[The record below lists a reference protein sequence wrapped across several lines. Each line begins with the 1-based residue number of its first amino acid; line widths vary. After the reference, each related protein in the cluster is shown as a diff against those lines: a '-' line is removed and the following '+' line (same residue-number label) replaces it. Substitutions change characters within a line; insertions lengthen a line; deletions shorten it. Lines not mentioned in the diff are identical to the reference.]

1 MKIKE
6 ATTFYEELIKDP
18 LNIIGDMSYEEY
30 IDWLHLGT
38 KEDVE
43 DFIEKLKQVNAPKEY
58 IEVAQIE
65 IKRLIK

>member
-58 IEVAQIE
+58 I
-65 IKRLIK
+65 

>member
-6 ATTFYEELIKDP
+6 ATTFYEELIKYP

-58 IEVAQIE
+58 IEVSQIE